1 MTTISDPMLDA
12 LVAQVH
18 DAAARRAALRI
29 EGGGTKS
36 FYGNPTAGERLSTR
50 ELRGIS
56 DYAPTEL
63 VVTARAGTPLSELE
77 DVLAERGQHL
87 AFEPPRYAAG
97 GTVGGMVAAGLS
109 GPSRAA
115 SGAVRDHMLGASL
128 LSGRG
133 EVLTFGG
140 QVMKNVAGYD
150 VSRLLAGSL
159 GTLGVILE
167 VSLRT
172 VPQPVESLTLVF
184 EMDEAAALERINHW
198 GGQPLPI
205 TASAWLDGRLWIRLA
220 GARAAVASSAVL
232 LGGERTS
239 GHEAPWDALR
249 DHRHAWF
256 DAARTAVAQGATL
269 WRLSVKSTA
278 PPLGLAGNGLS
289 EWSGA
294 QRWWFGD
301 ADGAGVR
308 ERARA
313 AGGHATRFL
322 GPREGVAA
330 FSPLSP
336 PVARIHRQLMA
347 AFDPHGIFN
356 RGRLH

>member
-1 MTTISDPMLDA
+1 MTISSDPGLEA
-12 LVAQVH
+12 LVAQVQ

-29 EGGGTKS
+29 EGGDTKA
-36 FYGNPTAGERLSTR
+36 FYGNPADGECLSTLG
-50 ELRGIS
+50 LRGIS

-63 VVTARAGTPLSELE
+63 VVTARAGTPLSEVE
-77 DVLAERGQHL
+77 AALAERGQHL

-109 GPSRAA
+109 GPARAA
-115 SGAVRDHMLGASL
+115 SGAVRDHVLGASL

-133 EVLTFGG
+133 EILSFGG

-172 VPQPVESLTLVF
+172 VPQPVESLTLAF
-184 EMDEAAALERINHW
+184 EMDESAALERINRW

-205 TASAWLDGRLWIRLA
+205 TANAWLDGRLLVRLA
-220 GARAAVASSAVL
+220 GASAAVRSSAAL
-232 LGGERTS
+232 LGGEAIAA
-239 GHEAPWDALR
+239 HAAPWEALR

-256 DAARTAVAQGATL
+256 GSARAAVAQGATL

-278 PPLGLAGNGLS
+278 PALGLASGGLA
-289 EWSGA
+289 EWGGA
-294 QRWWFGD
+294 QRWWFGHAD
-301 ADGAGVR
+301 AAVVR
-308 ERARA
+308 DLARA

-322 GPREGVAA
+322 GPRNGIAA
-330 FSPLSP
+330 FAPLSAP
-336 PVARIHRQLMA
+336 AARIQRQLMA

>member
-1 MTTISDPMLDA
+1 MTRTSDPALDA
-12 LVAQVH
+12 LVAQVQ
-18 DAAARRAALRI
+18 DAAARRATLRI
-29 EGGGTKS
+29 EGGGTKA
-36 FYGNPTAGERLSTR
+36 FYGNPTDGEPLGTR
-50 ELRGIS
+50 GLRGIS

-63 VVTARAGTPLSELE
+63 VVTARAGTPLSEVE
-77 DVLAERGQHL
+77 AALAERGQHL

-115 SGAVRDHMLGASL
+115 FGAVRDHVLGASL

-133 EVLTFGG
+133 EVLSFGG

-172 VPQPVESLTLVF
+172 VPQPVESLTLAF
-184 EMDEAAALERINHW
+184 EMDEAGALDRINRW

-205 TASAWLDGRLWIRLA
+205 TASAWLDGRLWVRLA
-220 GARAAVASSAVL
+220 GARAAVGSSAAL
-232 LGGERTS
+232 LGGERIPS
-239 GHEAPWDALR
+239 HAAPWEALR

-256 DAARTAVAQGATL
+256 DRARSAVRQGATL
-269 WRLSVKSTA
+269 WRLSVKATA
-278 PPLGLAGNGLS
+278 PMLGLADSGPA

-301 ADGAGVR
+301 ADAAAVR
-308 ERARA
+308 ELARVS
-313 AGGHATRFL
+313 GGHATRFL
-322 GPREGVAA
+322 GPRNGVAA
-330 FSPLSP
+330 FAPLSAP
-336 PVARIHRQLMA
+336 TARIHRQLMA
-347 AFDPHGIFN
+347 SFDPHGLFN